1 MNVWVRGLAQS
12 AGVKWRGLLRGSP
25 CSRERRGLLYL
36 PLLLMAMLVY
46 SVGRLQPHT
55 ALEKLEELLGP
66 RLPAPLQRMRQC
78 FRFHRAVVVD
88 DVLAFEKTLSDTLG
102 EQGEELAKLYRVGY
116 EILGEKLAIVRE
128 LTVKAL
134 SEFRGAVNSVVSTV
148 REAAKIVAMINSV
161 SIIMIAFAA
170 IVSSNTGALAL
181 TVAANLAAAVALPL
195 AARSWDLYTYTTAL
209 SWASLAAEALHIAAV
224 AIAAV
229 TLAHG
234 AGMAAAAA
242 SAIALAVSTYSYIVD
257 VRFAAQYRR
266 LRLMLRS
273 LAESRLAGSTAT
285 EGMEPLARSVVEAKT
300 PPSAAIPRYGLAGA
314 MALAAAS
321 SLLHA
326 GVASALRM
334 LEDIVEEL
342 GKALK
347 RITMAVLEVNAV
359 LAGVEAAIIVAARV
373 TAAVFAPQHVAGPP
387 GPFSL
392 GGVRPEALSLY
403 VHTAL
408 ATLAVTGYAA
418 AIALT
423 GRPSKNILAPLTVLA
438 LLYSG

>member
-1 MNVWVRGLAQS
+1 MRGLAQL
-12 AGVKWRGLLRGSP
+12 ARARQGRGLLRGAP
-25 CSRERRGLLYL
+25 CRRERRGLLYL

-46 SVGRLQPHT
+46 SVGRLQPHM

-66 RLPAPLQRMRQC
+66 RLPAPLQRLRQC

-88 DVLAFEKTLSDTLG
+88 DVLAFEKALSDTLG
-102 EQGEELAKLYRVGY
+102 ERGEELAKLYRVGY

-128 LTVKAL
+128 LTAKAL
-134 SEFRGAVNSVVSTV
+134 SEFRSAVGGVVSTV
-148 REAAKIVAMINSV
+148 REAVRIVAMINSV

-181 TVAANLAAAVALPL
+181 TVTVNLAAAAALPI
-195 AARSWDLYTYTTAL
+195 AARSWDLYAYTTAP
-209 SWASLAAEALHIAAV
+209 SRAVIASEALHLVGVATAA
-224 AIAAV
+224 AM
-229 TLAHG
+229 LAHG
-234 AGMAAAAA
+234 VAPAAAAA
-242 SAIALAVSTYSYIVD
+242 SAAALAASAYSYIND
-257 VRFAAQYRR
+257 ARFITQYRR

-273 LAESRLAGSTAT
+273 LAESRLAGSAAT

-300 PPSAAIPRYGLAGA
+300 PPAAAVPRYGLAGA

-342 GKALK
+342 GKALR
-347 RITMAVLEVNAV
+347 RITTTVLEANAV
-359 LAGVEAAIIVAARV
+359 LAGVEAAIIAAARI
-373 TAAVFAPQHVAGPP
+373 TATVFSPHSLAGPTA
-387 GPFSL
+387 PFSL
-392 GGVRPEALSLY
+392 GGISPEALSLY
-403 VHTAL
+403 VHAAL
-408 ATLAVTGYAA
+408 ATLAATGYAA

-423 GRPSKNILAPLTVLA
+423 GRPSKNILAPATILA